1 MGGMGSH
8 FALHLPFYD
17 AKSVAK
23 VECQHALGRLKA
35 RFQTAATAYRKTP
48 FIFHF
53 QETAMNRIY
62 KVIWNSE
69 TEQ

>member
-1 MGGMGSH
+1 MIRRGNAQTVS
-8 FALHLPFYD
+8 LP
-17 AKSVAK
+17 SV
-23 VECQHALGRLKA
+23 LFRGRLEA
-35 RFQTAATAYRKTP
+35 CFQTAATAYRKTP